1 LKKKILIVFGTRP
14 EAIKMAPLV
23 FEFKKH
29 LNNFSTFV
37 CVTGQHSQMLDQV
50 LSLFQIVPDYNLQVM
65 KPDQDLFV
73 ITTSILS
80 GIKDVLDKVSPDFV
94 FVQGD
99 TTTSFA
105 AALSAFYRKIPV
117 AHVEAGLRTYD
128 IYHPWPEEANRSL
141 ISRITTWHFAPTSI
155 AKLNLI
161 SENIREDHIVL
172 TGNTGVDALHLMIN
186 QLKIQS
192 REKVNLAEIIL
203 KKGYNLSRLNSIRK
217 LILVTSHRREN
228 MGNRLKNI
236 CQSIL
241 NLSNAHPD
249 VDFVYPVHLNPNVLN
264 QVFEILGRKSLSEN
278 VFLINPLEY
287 LPFVYLMSK
296 SFLILTDSGGI
307 QEEAPSLGI
316 PVLVMRDTTERL
328 EAVEAG
334 TAIMVGTDN
343 ELIEHTVNELLN
355 NKVLYKSMS
364 SNANPF
370 GDGKA
375 AERIV
380 SFIQSL

>member
-1 LKKKILIVFGTRP
+1 MKKKILIVFGTRP

-23 FEFKKH
+23 HEFKK
-29 LNNFSTFV
+29 NFDNFSTFV
-37 CVTGQHSQMLDQV
+37 CVTGQHRQMLDQI
-50 LSLFQIVPDYNLQVM
+50 LSLFQIIPDFDLQVM
-65 KPDQDLFV
+65 KPDQDLFG

-80 GIKDVLDKVSPDFV
+80 GIKDVMDKVSPDFV

-128 IYHPWPEEANRSL
+128 IYHPWPEEVNRSL

-172 TGNTGVDALHLMIN
+172 TGNTGVDALHLIIN
-186 QLKIQS
+186 QLNIQS
-192 REKVNLAEIIL
+192 REEVNLAEIIM
-203 KKGYNLSRLNSIRK
+203 KEGYNLSRLTGIRK

-228 MGNRLKNI
+228 MGDRLKSI
-236 CQSIL
+236 CQSVL

-249 VDFVYPVHLNPNVLN
+249 VDFVYPVHMNPNVLN
-264 QVFEILGRKSLSEN
+264 QVFEILGNKSLNEN

-287 LPFVYLMSK
+287 LAFVYLMSK

-316 PVLVMRDTTERL
+316 PVLVLRDTTERL

-334 TAIMVGTDN
+334 TAILVGTDSV
-343 ELIEHTVNELLN
+343 LIEHTVNEILN
-355 NKVLYKSMS
+355 NKVLHKSMS
-364 SNANPF
+364 SNVNPF

-375 AERIV
+375 AQRIV
-380 SFIQSL
+380 SFIHSL

>member
-1 LKKKILIVFGTRP
+1 
-14 EAIKMAPLV
+14 MAPLV